1 MRRKSFAA
9 FAFFMVEFL
18 CPVGGH
24 VSETLFQIDPPFAV
38 LTFNRPQ
45 ARNAMTWAMYDAL
58 LAACEEVDSNADVRV
73 FILKGA
79 GGKAFVSG
87 TDISQFQSFRTPQ
100 DAIDYEKKI
109 SMVLGRLASVVKPT
123 ITQIEGFATGAG
135 CGLVATCDL
144 SIASDDSQIGIPIA
158 RTLGNVAS
166 SGTFARI
173 VHLIG
178 PGRAKEMIFTGRLFS
193 AQEAAAMGLINRV
206 VPKASLES
214 EVMALATQVAANAP
228 LTIRATKEMTRRLM
242 DERSTDQRDADL
254 IEMCYMSADFKE
266 GVTAFLSKKKPVWT
280 GT

>member
-1 MRRKSFAA
+1 MS
-9 FAFFMVEFL
+9 
-18 CPVGGH
+18 
-24 VSETLFQIDPPFAV
+24 SNETIFEITPPFATI
-38 LTFNRPQ
+38 TFNRPD
-45 ARNAMTWAMYDAL
+45 ARNAMTWGMYDAL
-58 LAACEEVDSNADVRV
+58 VKACDQVDANRDVRV

-87 TDISQFQSFRTPQ
+87 TDISQFQTFREPK
-100 DAIDYEKKI
+100 DGIEYEKRV
-109 SMVLGRLASVVKPT
+109 SGVLGRLAAVIKPT
-123 ITQIEGFATGAG
+123 ITQVEGFATGAG

-173 VHLIG
+173 VNLIG
-178 PGRAKEMIFTGRLFS
+178 PARAKEMIFTGRLFS

-242 DERSTDQRDADL
+242 EARNPNQGDADL
-254 IEMCYMSADFKE
+254 IEVCYMSADFKE
-266 GVTAFLSKKKPVWT
+266 GVTAFLSKRKPQWT
-280 GT
+280 GS

>member
-1 MRRKSFAA
+1 MST
-9 FAFFMVEFL
+9 
-18 CPVGGH
+18 P
-24 VSETLFQIDPPFAV
+24 ETIFQIDPPFAF

-58 LAACEEVDSNADVRV
+58 VRACETVDADPQVRV

-87 TDISQFQSFRTPQ
+87 TDISQFQSFREPK

-109 SMVLGRLASVVKPT
+109 SIVLGRLERVTKPT
-123 ITQIEGFATGAG
+123 ITQVEGFATGAG
-135 CGLVATCDL
+135 CGIVATCDL
-144 SIASDDSQIGIPIA
+144 SVATTESAIGIPIA

-173 VHLIG
+173 VNLIG
-178 PGRAKEMIFTGRLFS
+178 PVRAKELIFTGRLIPAPE
-193 AQEAAAMGLINRV
+193 AQAMGLINRV
-206 VPKASLES
+206 VPRESIES
-214 EVMALATQVAANAP
+214 EVMDIARQIAANAP

-242 DERSTDQRDADL
+242 DARRPEQGDADL

-266 GVTAFLSKKKPVWT
+266 GVDAFLNKRKPQWT
-280 GT
+280 GA

>member
-1 MRRKSFAA
+1 MTTA
-9 FAFFMVEFL
+9 
-18 CPVGGH
+18 
-24 VSETLFQIDPPFAV
+24 ETIFQVDPPFAV

-58 LAACEEVDSNADVRV
+58 VAACEKVDADPAIRV

-87 TDISQFQSFRTPQ
+87 TDISQFQSFREPK

-109 SMVLGRLASVVKPT
+109 SVILGRLERVTKPT
-123 ITQIEGFATGAG
+123 ITQVEGFATGAG
-135 CGLVATCDL
+135 CGIVATCDV
-144 SIASDDSQIGIPIA
+144 SVATTDSAIGIPIA

-178 PGRAKEMIFTGRLFS
+178 PARAKEMIFTGRLIPAPE
-193 AQEAAAMGLINRV
+193 AQAIGLINRV
-206 VPKASLES
+206 VPRELIES
-214 EVMALATQVAANAP
+214 EVMDMARQIAANAP

-242 DERSTDQRDADL
+242 EARGTEQGDADL

-266 GVTAFLSKKKPVWT
+266 GVEAFLNKRKPQWT
-280 GT
+280 GA

>member
-1 MRRKSFAA
+1 MTTA
-9 FAFFMVEFL
+9 
-18 CPVGGH
+18 
-24 VSETLFQIDPPFAV
+24 ETIFEVAPPLAL

-58 LAACEEVDSNADVRV
+58 LAACEEVDRNPQVRV

-109 SMVLGRLASVVKPT
+109 SVVLGRLASVTRPT
-123 ITQIEGFATGAG
+123 ITQVEGFATGAG

-144 SIASDDSQIGIPIA
+144 SVATTDSQIGIPIA

-173 VHLIG
+173 VNLIG
-178 PGRAKEMIFTGRLFS
+178 PARAKEMIFTGRLFTAAE
-193 AQEAAAMGLINRV
+193 AQAIGLFNRV
-206 VPKASLES
+206 VPKESIES
-214 EVMALATQVAANAP
+214 EVMEMARQIASNAP

-242 DERSTDQRDADL
+242 DARSPEQADADL

-266 GVTAFLSKKKPVWT
+266 GVDAFLNKRKPQWT
-280 GT
+280 GA

>member
-1 MRRKSFAA
+1 
-9 FAFFMVEFL
+9 
-18 CPVGGH
+18 
-24 VSETLFQIDPPFAV
+24 VSSTETVFQIDPPFAV

-58 LAACEEVDSNADVRV
+58 VTACEKVDADPQVRV

-87 TDISQFQSFRTPQ
+87 TDISQFQSFREPK

-109 SMVLGRLASVVKPT
+109 SVVLGRLERVTKPT
-123 ITQIEGFATGAG
+123 ITQVEGVATGAG
-135 CGLVATCDL
+135 CGIVATCDL
-144 SIASDDSQIGIPIA
+144 SVATADSAIGIPIA

-173 VHLIG
+173 VNLIG
-178 PGRAKEMIFTGRLFS
+178 PARAKEMIFTGRLIPAPE
-193 AQEAAAMGLINRV
+193 AQLMGLINRV
-206 VPKASLES
+206 VPKDAIES
-214 EVMALATQVAANAP
+214 EVMDMARQIAANAP

-242 DERSTDQRDADL
+242 EARRPEQGDADL

-266 GVTAFLSKKKPVWT
+266 GVNAFLNKRKPQWT
-280 GT
+280 GA

>member
-9 FAFFMVEFL
+9 VAFFVVEFV

-24 VSETLFQIDPPFAV
+24 LSETLFQIDPPFAV

-45 ARNAMTWAMYDAL
+45 ARNAMTWSMYDAL
-58 LAACEEVDSNADVRV
+58 LAACEEVDSNAAVRV

-87 TDISQFQSFRTPQ
+87 TDISQFQSFRTPK

-109 SMVLGRLASVVKPT
+109 SVVLGRLAAVSKPT
-123 ITQIEGFATGAG
+123 LTQVEGFATGAG
-135 CGLVATCDL
+135 CGIVATCDL
-144 SIASDDSQIGIPIA
+144 SIATDDSQIGIPIA

-173 VHLIG
+173 VNLIG
-178 PGRAKEMIFTGRLFS
+178 PARAKEMIFTGRLFS
-193 AQEAAAMGLINRV
+193 AAEAQAMGLVTRV
-206 VPKASLES
+206 VPKASIES
-214 EVMALATQVAANAP
+214 AVQEIARQIASNAP

-242 DERSTDQRDADL
+242 EARGPAQSDADL

-266 GVTAFLSKKKPVWT
+266 GVDAFLNKRKPHWT
-280 GT
+280 GM

>member
-1 MRRKSFAA
+1 MTTA
-9 FAFFMVEFL
+9 
-18 CPVGGH
+18 
-24 VSETLFQIDPPFAV
+24 ETIFEVAPPLAL

-58 LAACEEVDSNADVRV
+58 LAACEEVDRNPQVRV

-109 SMVLGRLASVVKPT
+109 SVVLARLASVTRPT
-123 ITQIEGFATGAG
+123 ITQVEGFATGAG

-144 SIASDDSQIGIPIA
+144 SVATTDSQIGIPIA

-173 VHLIG
+173 VNLIG
-178 PGRAKEMIFTGRLFS
+178 PARAKEMIFTGRLFTAAE
-193 AQEAAAMGLINRV
+193 AQAIGLFNRV
-206 VPKASLES
+206 VPKESIES
-214 EVMALATQVAANAP
+214 EVMEMARQIASNAP

-242 DERSTDQRDADL
+242 DAHNPPQGDADL

-266 GVTAFLSKKKPVWT
+266 GVDAFLNKRKPQWT

>member
-1 MRRKSFAA
+1 MTTA
-9 FAFFMVEFL
+9 
-18 CPVGGH
+18 
-24 VSETLFQIDPPFAV
+24 ETIFQVDPPFAV

-58 LAACEEVDSNADVRV
+58 VAACEKVDEDPAIRV

-87 TDISQFQSFRTPQ
+87 TDISQFQSFRKPK

-109 SMVLGRLASVVKPT
+109 SVILGRLERVTKPT
-123 ITQIEGFATGAG
+123 ITQVEGFATGAG
-135 CGLVATCDL
+135 CGIVATCDL
-144 SIASDDSQIGIPIA
+144 SVATTDSAIGIPIA

-178 PGRAKEMIFTGRLFS
+178 PARAKEMIFTGRLIPAPE
-193 AQEAAAMGLINRV
+193 AQAIGLINRV
-206 VPKASLES
+206 VPRESIES
-214 EVMALATQVAANAP
+214 EVIDLARQIAANAP

-242 DERSTDQRDADL
+242 EARSTEQGDADL

-266 GVTAFLSKKKPVWT
+266 GVEAFLNKRKPQWT
-280 GT
+280 GA

>member
-1 MRRKSFAA
+1 MTTA
-9 FAFFMVEFL
+9 
-18 CPVGGH
+18 
-24 VSETLFQIDPPFAV
+24 ETIFQIDPPFAV

-58 LAACEEVDSNADVRV
+58 VAACEKVDADPDIRV

-87 TDISQFQSFRTPQ
+87 TDISQFQSFREPK
-100 DAIDYEKKI
+100 DAIDYERKI
-109 SMVLGRLASVVKPT
+109 SVILGRLERVSKPT
-123 ITQIEGFATGAG
+123 ITQVEGFATGAG
-135 CGLVATCDL
+135 CGIVATCDV
-144 SIASDDSQIGIPIA
+144 SVATTDSAIGIPIA

-178 PGRAKEMIFTGRLFS
+178 PARAKEMIFTGRLIPAPE
-193 AQEAAAMGLINRV
+193 AQAIGLFNRV
-206 VPKASLES
+206 VPRDSIES
-214 EVMALATQVAANAP
+214 EVMELARQIAANAP

-242 DERSTDQRDADL
+242 AAGSTEQGDADL

-266 GVTAFLSKKKPVWT
+266 GVDAFLSKRKPQWT
-280 GT
+280 GA